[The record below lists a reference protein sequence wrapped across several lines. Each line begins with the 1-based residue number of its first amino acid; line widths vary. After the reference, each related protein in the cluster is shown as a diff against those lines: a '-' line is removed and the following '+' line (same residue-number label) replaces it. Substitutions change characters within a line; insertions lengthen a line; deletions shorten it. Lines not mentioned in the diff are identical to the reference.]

1 MLGSPVVLCHSP
13 TLLLQCWVG
22 TAARSQ
28 EKGEGEEW
36 KRKGEGEERELQAAA
51 YLASPTSRRS
61 MASSAQNTEPK
72 LLFPAESQVF

>member
-22 TAARSQ
+22 TAAHSQ
-28 EKGEGEEW
+28 ENGEGEE
-36 KRKGEGEERELQAAA
+36 GEGEERELQAAA

-72 LLFPAESQVF
+72 LLFPAESQAF